1 MQIQSVSIYYSYIFY
16 DIYIYIHFLQN
27 NRSSKKSTTSL
38 NDFISYAMLWHFVS
52 FCNMK
57 LFLVKWDF
65 VLFLL
70 KEEVCKEDF
79 HERKKSMHHT
89 KTDIFFFGNCNIKGF
104 TASI

>member
-1 MQIQSVSIYYSYIFY
+1 MIGCQVSR
-16 DIYIYIHFLQN
+16 QGV
-27 NRSSKKSTTSL
+27 
-38 NDFISYAMLWHFVS
+38 AFVLTEYP
-52 FCNMK
+52 CKTRLDTGLIGTENI
-57 LFLVKWDF
+57 LVKWDF

-89 KTDIFFFGNCNIKGF
+89 KTDIFFLGNCNIKGF